1 MTSSEAIDIA
11 KEIIEEFESWAYDA
25 DITAELY
32 KTKNEEALVSHYYDY
47 AAYNRRKAEAIRVVL
62 DCISEKF

>member
-1 MTSSEAIDIA
+1 MASSEAIDIA
-11 KEIIEEFESWAYDA
+11 REIIEEFESWADDA

-62 DCISEKF
+62 DCIGEEF

>member
-11 KEIIEEFESWAYDA
+11 REIIEEFESWADDA

-32 KTKNEEALVSHYYDY
+32 KTKNEKALVSHYYDY
-47 AAYNRRKAEAIRVVL
+47 AAYNRRKAEAIRVIL
-62 DCISEKF
+62 DCIGKEF

>member
-11 KEIIEEFESWAYDA
+11 RETIEEFESWADDA

-47 AAYNRRKAEAIRVVL
+47 AAYNRRKAEAIRIVL
-62 DCISEKF
+62 GCISE